1 MKPFAFTAAL
11 GALILPVF
19 VHAQTFNGAV
29 LGAYTAGIIDFIN
42 KYLIPFIWAIA
53 FIVFLWGVYS
63 YFIAGGA
70 DEEKRSQGKQL
81 VMWAVIGFVI
91 MTSLWGIVNL
101 LTNSFGFGGQ
111 NAPKPPTFN
120 PGAASAPLSPSPAS
134 PTPPPTTP
142 PAPVL
147 DPGSTFY

>member
-11 GALILPVF
+11 GALVLPVF

-53 FIVFLWGVYS
+53 FIVFIWGVYT

-101 LTNSFGFGGQ
+101 FTNSFGFGGQ

-120 PGAASAPLSPSPAS
+120 PGAASAPSS
-134 PTPPPTTP
+134 PTPPPPTTP
-142 PAPVL
+142 TPTL
-147 DPGSTFY
+147 DTGSTFY

>member
-1 MKPFAFTAAL
+1 MKPFAFTAAV
-11 GALILPVF
+11 GALFLPVF

-29 LGAYTAGIIDFIN
+29 LGAYTAGIVDFIN
-42 KYLIPFIWAIA
+42 SYLIPFIWAIA
-53 FIVFLWGVYS
+53 FIVFIWGVYTF
-63 YFIAGGA
+63 FIAGGA
-70 DEEKRSQGKQL
+70 DEEKRNQGKQL

-101 LTNSFGFGGQ
+101 FTNSFGFGGQ

-120 PGAASAPLSPSPAS
+120 PGSASAPTS
-134 PTPPPTTP
+134 PTAPPPTTP
-142 PAPVL
+142 TPVL

>member
-53 FIVFLWGVYS
+53 FIVFLWGVYT

-91 MTSLWGIVNL
+91 MTSLWGVVNL